1 MDPVNNKCKCQSNA
15 STKHKHKINNVLEA
29 NKASK
34 THK

>member
-1 MDPVNNKCKCQSNA
+1 MDPVNNKCQRNA

-29 NKASK
+29 NQASK